1 MSREPMA
8 TFFPLQASAT
18 AVLMLLVNAALSGH
32 GAAQSTGLDGSW
44 SGSGSVAFASGGRE
58 TARCRVQY
66 SRTSSS
72 SYQLTGICAT
82 TSGRASQTAT
92 LHRVGANT
100 YRGRFYNPE
109 YAVSGTIH
117 VTVAGNRQT
126 ALLTSERGSASIALR
141 R

>member
-1 MSREPMA
+1 MSREPLA
-8 TFFPLQASAT
+8 ALQAGAT
-18 AVLMLLVNAALSGH
+18 AVLMLLVNAALSSH
-32 GAAQSTGLDGSW
+32 GAAQSASLDGSW
-44 SGSGSVAFASGGRE
+44 SGSGSVVFASGGRE
-58 TARCRVQY
+58 PARCRLQY
-66 SRTSSS
+66 SRASGS
-72 SYQLTGICAT
+72 SYLLTGICAT

-109 YAVSGTIH
+109 YAVTGTIH

-126 ALLTSERGSASIALR
+126 ARMTSDRGSASIELR